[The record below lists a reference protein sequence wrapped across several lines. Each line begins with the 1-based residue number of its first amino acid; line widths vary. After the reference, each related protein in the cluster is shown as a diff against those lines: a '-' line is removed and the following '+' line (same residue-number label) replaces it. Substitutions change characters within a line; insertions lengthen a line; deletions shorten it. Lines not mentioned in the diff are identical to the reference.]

1 VAPLPA
7 AAAAARALGRLGL
20 VRAGSSRHR
29 TGCAWFT
36 CLTCLTG
43 SMSGC
48 LIGLA
53 VTGALIAVVG
63 ANSPPRAMAHSC
75 ATSNAPC
82 ALTLGAGVVAPIR
95 CGGLHASQGYGETPW
110 EHPHTGID
118 VVCPAGTVVVAVTS
132 GVFHRRA
139 GSGGCAYP
147 AGASGGLGTYGELD
161 AADVEYLYG
170 HLEAFAASDGA
181 FVSGGTPLGFE
192 GSTGC
197 SSGYHLHFEVR
208 VGGALQDPCRFL
220 PPGYPAAHDASG
232 ERCWGLAPP

>member
-1 VAPLPA
+1 MAPLPA

-53 VTGALIAVVG
+53 VTGGLIAVVG
-63 ANSPPRAMAHSC
+63 ANAPPLAMAHSC
-75 ATSNAPC
+75 ATSKAPC

-95 CGGLHASQGYGETPW
+95 CGGLHATQGYGETPW

-161 AADVEYLYG
+161 AADASAGEKERNTISLIGVQTSASSTNVELICALPEG
-170 HLEAFAASDGA
+170 TGTVDDVHLVAIK
-181 FVSGGTPLGFE
+181 T
-192 GSTGC
+192 GSVTG
-197 SSGYHLHFEVR
+197 S
-208 VGGALQDPCRFL
+208 L
-220 PPGYPAAHDASG
+220 PVD
-232 ERCWGLAPP
+232 